1 MAWGIFFT
9 ESLAAVFD
17 AVLWSFL
24 VPNFGW
30 VFILSTFGFLAFSL
44 YLAFSR
50 YGKVRLGAQ
59 DEQPEF
65 STVSWI
71 AMMFSAGMGI
81 GLMFFGVAEPLSH
94 MGAPPFGLAEANTK
108 AAAQVAMEY
117 SYFHWAF
124 HPWAIYAIMGLALA
138 YFTFRKGM
146 PNLISTA
153 FYPLLGDRVYG
164 PIGKT
169 IDILAIFATLF
180 GSATSLGLGA
190 LQINQGLNAVF
201 GIGGREAVGLAIVVI
216 AVLTLA
222 FILSAISGV
231 HRGHPVDR
239 QHQHGPGRVPAR
251 LRVRV
256 GPTVFILNTFT
267 ESIGAYLAN
276 IVPMSFRTA
285 SYGDSDFV
293 SGWTI
298 FYWAWWISWAP
309 FVGVFIARISRGR
322 TIREFVLGV
331 ILAPSVVSFIWFAV
345 LGGAAIDLQLTGT
358 ANIAE
363 IAADNPPA
371 ALFATLQQFPLFGL
385 MAADHDHPGRAVLRQ
400 RGRRG
405 LGGDGH
411 ALHQGQPAPQGMD
424 RHRVGDLHGSRRR
437 SACWPGRSRAPWTRP
452 PCPAVCGHR
461 LGGAVR
467 DHLDRPVLLHLEGL
481 AGRGVPSDAR
491 TRGAGAGQ
499 GDVPPQRDRGPAAD
513 VGREPRRATPTL
525 EKPGSRERSLDHIAG
540 GWLRPS
546 PVVVATRAREGGS
559 MGRTRNPFRGL
570 MDHMSEMARM
580 REYAE
585 GGGGAEDQRRTHAT
599 AWVPTTDISRR
610 GRPGDPVRAGRR
622 REERHRDLA
631 RQRRADLVRRAQ
643 GGSRKT

>member
-1 MAWGIFFT
+1 VEQRQESPRIDSTVFWVAAILSAVFVAWGIFFT
-9 ESLAAVFD
+9 NNLAAVFN

-50 YGKVRLGAQ
+50 YGKVRLGGQ

-65 STVSWI
+65 STVSWV

-81 GLMFFGVAEPLSH
+81 GLMFYGVAEPLSH
-94 MGAPPFGLAEANTK
+94 MGAPPFGLAEPNTK
-108 AAAQVAMEY
+108 GAAQVAMEY

-146 PNLISTA
+146 PNLVSTA

-231 HRGHPVDR
+231 HRGIQWIANTNMVLA
-239 QHQHGPGRVPAR
+239 VF
-251 LRVRV
+251 LLLFLFVV

-267 ESIGAYLAN
+267 ESIGGYLAN
-276 IVPMSFRTA
+276 IIPMSFRTA
-285 SYGDSDFV
+285 SYGDSAFV

-322 TIREFVLGV
+322 TIREFVFGV
-331 ILAPSVVSFIWFAV
+331 ILAPSVVSFVWFSV
-345 LGGAAIDLQLTGT
+345 LGGAAINLQLSGV
-358 ANIAE
+358 ANLSKL
-363 IAADNPPA
+363 AADNQPA
-371 ALFATLQQFPLFGL
+371 ALFATLQQFPLFWLTAMIAIILVALFFVSGADAASVVMGMLSTRGNLHPKAWNVIVWGVFTGAAAAVCLLAGAIQGSVDVALLALQSVAIASAAPFVLILIGL
-385 MAADHDHPGRAVLRQ
+385 CYSILKALRAEQVPGVAAPGREAPEPGRAMSRQ
-400 RGRRG
+400 RGT
-405 LGGDGH
+405 
-411 ALHQGQPAPQGMD
+411 AAPQQM
-424 RHRVGDLHGSRRR
+424 
-437 SACWPGRSRAPWTRP
+437 AAENP
-452 PCPAVCGHR
+452 
-461 LGGAVR
+461 
-467 DHLDRPVLLHLEGL
+467 EE
-481 AGRGVPSDAR
+481 
-491 TRGAGAGQ
+491 Q
-499 GDVPPQRDRGPAAD
+499 RGP
-513 VGREPRRATPTL
+513 
-525 EKPGSRERSLDHIAG
+525 
-540 GWLRPS
+540 
-546 PVVVATRAREGGS
+546 
-559 MGRTRNPFRGL
+559 RN
-570 MDHMSEMARM
+570 
-580 REYAE
+580 
-585 GGGGAEDQRRTHAT
+585 Q
-599 AWVPTTDISRR
+599 
-610 GRPGDPVRAGRR
+610 
-622 REERHRDLA
+622 
-631 RQRRADLVRRAQ
+631 
-643 GGSRKT
+643 